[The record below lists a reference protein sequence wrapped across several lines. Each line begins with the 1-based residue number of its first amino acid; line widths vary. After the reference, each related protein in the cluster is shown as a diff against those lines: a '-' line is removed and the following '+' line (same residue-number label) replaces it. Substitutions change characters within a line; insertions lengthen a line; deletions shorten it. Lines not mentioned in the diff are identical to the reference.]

1 MLEPGHVVEPLSTR
15 PHVVTEF
22 TMPGV
27 ERVHSAA
34 VEDVWQNFGTCPRV
48 GLTDTEARRRLA
60 RFGPNLI
67 ATKEKAGKLAL
78 LLNQFT
84 SPVVYLL
91 AAAGA
96 LSLYF
101 GDWQGKR

>member
-1 MLEPGHVVEPLSTR
+1 M
-15 PHVVTEF
+15 VTEF

-84 SPVVYLL
+84 SPSSTCSQRRVPSRSIL
-91 AAAGA
+91 AIGR
-96 LSLYF
+96 
-101 GDWQGKR
+101 KR